1 MSLFIEVH
9 DVDKGCQVI
18 INMDSVMEIAPLIK
32 IVNGKTMD
40 NGCEVAFPDA
50 AAVGGRRAMK
60 VSNNYMEFKQFVM
73 QTVSAADIAK
83 VTERTKTTK
92 EKAPVGDVLGNI
104 PKL

>member
-1 MSLFIEVH
+1 MSMFVEVH
-9 DVDKGCQVI
+9 DVEKGCPVI
-18 INMDSVMEIAPLIK
+18 INMDCVMEIAPLIK
-32 IVNGKTMD
+32 IVNNVRVD

-73 QTVSAADIAK
+73 QTVSSEDIAK
-83 VTERTKTTK
+83 KV
-92 EKAPVGDVLGNI
+92 KALKANAPLEV